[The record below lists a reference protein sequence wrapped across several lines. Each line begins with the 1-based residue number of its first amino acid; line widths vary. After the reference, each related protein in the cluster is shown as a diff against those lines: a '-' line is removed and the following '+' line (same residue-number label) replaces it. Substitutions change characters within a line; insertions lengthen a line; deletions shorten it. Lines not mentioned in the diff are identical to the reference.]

1 MAQSDPPISLMQ
13 SVKPEALPWH
23 ASAVAHLRRSWSAQR
38 VPHALL
44 IQGANGIGKR
54 NLAAWLSAAL
64 LCESKTENALDRC
77 GNCTSC
83 KLIAAGSHPDLNWV
97 VPEEDKQ
104 QVSIDQLREA
114 CDRLTRT
121 SFRQGYKIAI
131 IDPAHQMTPGA
142 ANSLLKTLEEPS
154 RDSLLILLTS
164 RPSALLATI
173 RSRCQRVSVAG
184 PTAQEAIEWLA
195 AQTGKQVSEQL
206 LAFAGQAPL
215 RALAYADGR
224 FDALDES
231 MSKSLG
237 ALLSKRTD
245 VTQVAAEW
253 AKDEL
258 DDRLIWLDLWLNSWA
273 RQAVGGTADQFT
285 FPTPTAHLPS
295 PPRTLNISGVYSMV
309 DRARALRVQLSRT
322 ALQRELA
329 VESWLIALLDVLTP
343 RAASTPRGLMKS
355 NR

>member
-1 MAQSDPPISLMQ
+1 MAKGEIPLSLMQ
-13 SVKPEALPWH
+13 SVTPEALPWH
-23 ASAVAHLRRSWSAQR
+23 TSAVDHLRRSWTAQR

-44 IQGANGIGKR
+44 MQGASGIGKR

-64 LCESKTENALDRC
+64 LCEAKPGSVLDRC
-77 GNCTSC
+77 GSCTSC
-83 KLIAAGSHPDLNWV
+83 KLIAAGTHPDLNWI
-97 VPEEDKQ
+97 VPDEDKQ
-104 QVSIDQLREA
+104 QISIDQLREA
-114 CDRLTRT
+114 CERLTRT

-173 RSRCQRVSVAG
+173 RSRCQRVTVCG
-184 PTAQEAIEWLA
+184 PTAEQAVDWLA
-195 AQTGKQVSEQL
+195 TKTGRPISEQL
-206 LAFAGQAPL
+206 LAFAGRAPL
-215 RALAYADGR
+215 RALEYADGR

-231 MSKSLG
+231 MSQSLG
-237 ALLSKRTD
+237 ALLSKRAD

-253 AKDEL
+253 AKDSLE
-258 DDRLIWLDLWLNSWA
+258 DRLIWLDLWLNSWA
-273 RQAVGGTADQFT
+273 RQALSGIADQFT
-285 FPTPTAHLPS
+285 FPAPNAHLPTL
-295 PPRTLNISGVYSMV
+295 PRTLNISGVYAMV
-309 DRARALRVQLSRT
+309 DRARSLRAQLART

-329 VESWLIALLDVLTP
+329 VESWLIALIETLMP
-343 RAASTPRGLMKS
+343 PAASTPRGQLKS

>member
-1 MAQSDPPISLMQ
+1 MQ
-13 SVKPEALPWH
+13 SVRPEGLPWH
-23 ASAVAHLRRSWSAQR
+23 TSAISHLQRCWSAQR

-44 IQGANGIGKR
+44 LQGASGIGKR

-64 LCESKTENALDRC
+64 LCESKPGNGLERC
-77 GNCTSC
+77 GSCTSC
-83 KLIAAGSHPDLNWV
+83 TLIAAGSHPDLNWI

-104 QVSIDQLREA
+104 QISIDQLREA

-154 RDSLLILLTS
+154 RDSLLILITS

-173 RSRCQRVSVAG
+173 RSRCQRVTVCG
-184 PTAQEAIEWLA
+184 PTEEQAIQWLSEK
-195 AQTGKQVSEQL
+195 TGRQISEQL
-206 LAFAGQAPL
+206 LAFAGRAPL
-215 RALAYADGR
+215 RALEYAAGR
-224 FDALDES
+224 FDALNDS
-231 MSKSLG
+231 MTKSLG

-258 DDRLIWLDLWLNSWA
+258 EDRLVWADLWLNSWA
-273 RQAVGGTADQFT
+273 RQVLSGTADQFT
-285 FPTPTAHLPS
+285 FPAPNAHLPS
-295 PPRTLNISGVYSMV
+295 PPGTLNISGVYSMV
-309 DRARALRVQLSRT
+309 DRARALRAQLART

-329 VESWLIALLDVLTP
+329 IESWLIALTDILAPQT
-343 RAASTPRGLMKS
+343 ASTPRGLMNS